1 MLGDGLTVIRGGVA
15 LFPRQWP
22 WGLLILWCTGDIN
35 AAFAETLTAGQTARL
50 IHRDGVLWG
59 HTEDRRTVQSPEA
72 QGPYLLL
79 QAP

>member
-1 MLGDGLTVIRGGVA
+1 MLVDGLTVIRGGVA

-22 WGLLILWCTGDIN
+22 WGLLILRCTGDIN
-35 AAFAETLTAGQTARL
+35 AAFAETLTAGQTACL

-59 HTEDRRTVQSPEA
+59 HTEDRRAVQSPEA
-72 QGPYLLL
+72 RGPYLLL